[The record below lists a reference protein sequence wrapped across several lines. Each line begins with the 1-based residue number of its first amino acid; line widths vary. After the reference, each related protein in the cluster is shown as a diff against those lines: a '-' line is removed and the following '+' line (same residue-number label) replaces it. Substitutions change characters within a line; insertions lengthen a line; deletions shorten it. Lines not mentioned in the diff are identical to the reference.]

1 MWEARVGVQVSRKEF
16 HTHIHLDYDKVD
28 FLSCIKKK
36 KLTLLLTKKKKINKH
51 PKGIDSPKKK
61 KDVKIF
67 LRENKRQLMAEGS
80 LNSAPTTYILLY
92 HHQQSNDGTSIQGR
106 INNDPSEGLGCNPSS
121 YI

>member
-36 KLTLLLTKKKKINKH
+36 KINTFINKKKKSINTLKVL
-51 PKGIDSPKKK
+51 ILQKKK

-80 LNSAPTTYILLY
+80 LNSAPTTCILLY

-106 INNDPSEGLGCNPSS
+106 INNDPSEGFGCNPSS